1 MARYIDSEALT
12 ERLRLQFCKDCNNY
26 NEIRCRSCDID
37 DTIDFIEDAPT
48 ADVVEVKHG
57 KWEKR
62 TFIVFDNEI
71 KDSYHCSECNTTWD
85 TSTNYCPYCG
95 AKMDGGSET

>member
-1 MARYIDSEALT
+1 MARYIDVEVLKNDGHPCWPDGKGNIYY
-12 ERLRLQFCKDCNNY
+12 EVDH
-26 NEIRCRSCDID
+26 
-37 DTIDFIEDAPT
+37 APT
-48 ADVVEVKHG
+48 ADVVEVKRG

-85 TSTNYCPYCG
+85 TATNYCPNCG
-95 AKMDGGSET
+95 ANMRGDK

>member
-1 MARYIDSEALT
+1 MAKYIDADKLT
-12 ERLRLQFCKDCNNY
+12 DKLEELQFNAPVMTPVMKIHNV
-26 NEIRCRSCDID
+26 
-37 DTIDFIEDAPT
+37 IELVEDQPT
-48 ADVVEVKHG
+48 ADVVEVKRG

-85 TSTNYCPYCG
+85 TATNYCPNCG
-95 AKMDGGSET
+95 AKMDGGKK